1 MRSELK
7 ERLEV
12 LFAMWDNEKIFS
24 VGDLSG
30 SREEYNKFIHDEY
43 DDSYLSRLIHI
54 ELMVERLFAESN
66 MINDLIEHHPE
77 IIK

>member
-1 MRSELK
+1 
-7 ERLEV
+7 
-12 LFAMWDNEKIFS
+12 MWDNEKIFS
-24 VGDLSG
+24 VGDLSY

-43 DDSYLSRLIHI
+43 DDSYLSRLTHI
-54 ELMVERLFAESN
+54 ELMVERLSAESN